1 MASTENGKLNERI
14 SKLEFRVDEIDKTIE
29 ELKPIITKQV
39 TLEVQYNHILEKL
52 DGIEKSVSDINKRP
66 AKFWDYAICVIISG
80 VIGFIISKIFI

>member
-1 MASTENGKLNERI
+1 MANTENGKLTERI

-80 VIGFIISKIFI
+80 VIGFIISKLFM